1 MFVGNTC
8 YVTNCYNECKF
19 QLLLENHLNQ
29 RKGSRL
35 SNELI
40 EQCLAAYLAYKDSDP
55 DSKEVSKMEQLL
67 NILEINYSDH
77 RSYSGKILTGNPI
90 DAVLI
95 FNQLANDLARTTQ
108 TER

>member
-1 MFVGNTC
+1 MFVGNVC
-8 YVTNCYNECKF
+8 YVTTAYNECKF
-19 QLLLENHLNQ
+19 QLLLENHLSQ

-40 EQCLAAYLAYKDSDP
+40 EQCIAAYLACKDSDS
-55 DSKEVSKMEQLL
+55 DSKEVSKMEKLL

-77 RSYSGKILTGNPI
+77 RSYSCKDLTGNPK
-90 DAVLI
+90 DAVI
-95 FNQLANDLARTTQ
+95 AFNQLANDLARK